1 MVHPSCSARAC
12 APAFLGRLSQDGFGR
27 MLRARLE
34 QDGVA
39 IGLPQLTDAPTTL
52 AAVDVDPGGV
62 PRYHFYLDGTSSAAL
77 EYPIALSADLTAL
90 HAGTLAL
97 VTEPA
102 ATSIERLITRDLPP
116 DALVMVDPNCRPQAI
131 ADRPAY
137 LARLARTLDRA
148 DVVKVSAEDL
158 AYLSRRAD
166 PRRRRGPAQAGVRA
180 RPARRWSSRRAGFAA
195 RAEDSRRCP
204 GGEGRGH
211 HRRRRRVRRG
221 VPGLVDR

>member
-1 MVHPSCSARAC
+1 
-12 APAFLGRLSQDGFGR
+12 

-62 PRYHFYLDGTSSAAL
+62 PRFHFYLDGTSSAAL
-77 EYPIALSADLTAL
+77 EYPTALPADLTAL

-97 VTEPA
+97 VMEPT

-116 DALVMVDPNCRPQAI
+116 DALVMIGPNCRPQAI

-137 LARLARTLDRA
+137 LARLARLARILDRA

-158 AYLSRRAD
+158 SYLPRRAD
-166 PRRRRGPAQAGVRA
+166 PRRRRGPAQAGA
-180 RPARRWSSRRAGFAA
+180 RSSWSPMVLAPRG
-195 RAEDSRRCP
+195 RCCP
-204 GGEGRGH
+204 DGT
-211 HRRRRRVRRG
+211 
-221 VPGLVDR
+221 